1 MAEIIIRST
10 GDWEKDKQLL
20 LDTYGTGC
28 IPSRT
33 VANIIHK
40 PVTYVYWLAKQNR
53 LGTCVGHSYNFLL
66 PQLIDY
72 VENAAVRKEA

>member
-1 MAEIIIRST
+1 MAEKILKST
-10 GDWEKDKQLL
+10 GNWQDDKQLL
-20 LDTYGTGC
+20 LETYGSGC

-33 VANIIHK
+33 IANIIHK
-40 PVTYVYWLAKQNR
+40 PVTYVYWLAKNNR

-72 VENAAVRKEA
+72 VENASVRRQA